1 MVAIPGAA
9 TLPISPAGDDVNDD
23 PIVITLPIDGYENVA
38 RLVAGGLASRL
49 DFGFE
54 TVDDMQLAIELVL
67 RSIPERG
74 GSTSLTLMTDER
86 SLVVA
91 IAPIPGLTL
100 EQPLRALDGGGM
112 VLGSSL
118 ERLVDS
124 VELRAEPDRAI
135 VLSKLLPGHI

>member
-9 TLPISPAGDDVNDD
+9 TLPISPAGEVVNDD